1 MFLRELSNAE
11 APEGRAA
18 RYDKL
23 CSVYERYWGWSA
35 KSANCIRVGIGAI
48 YRIARF

>member
-23 CSVYERYWGWSA
+23 CRVYEGYGDGQQNR
-35 KSANCIRVGIGAI
+35 
-48 YRIARF
+48 RIVFVLV